1 MKATITLTEE
11 QISQLTR
18 VKTEQLIIEKDKKI
32 KAIEK
37 EFESAL
43 LKLKNKYT
51 TIKVDIDNEE
61 EETTSSRFIPLK
73 SLQISKLSD
82 ETITTYFNEG
92 KSLKEM
98 SELTGRSDSQI
109 RAKLNRL
116 GLKIRD
122 RK

>member
-18 VKTEQLIIEKDKKI
+18 VKTEQLIVEKDKKI

-43 LKLKNKYT
+43 LKLKNRFT
-51 TIKVDIDNEE
+51 SIKVDIDNDEDE
-61 EETTSSRFIPLK
+61 ILPKFNPLK
-73 SLQISKLSD
+73 SIQTNKLSD
-82 ETITTYFNEG
+82 DRIRNYFNEG
-92 KSLKEM
+92 KNIKEM
-98 SELTGRSDSQI
+98 SELTGFSDSQI

-116 GLKIRD
+116 KLKIRD